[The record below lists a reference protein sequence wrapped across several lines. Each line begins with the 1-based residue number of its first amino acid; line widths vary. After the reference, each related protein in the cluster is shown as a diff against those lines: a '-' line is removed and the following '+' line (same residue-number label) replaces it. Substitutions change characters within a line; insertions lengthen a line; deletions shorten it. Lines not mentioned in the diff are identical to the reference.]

1 MLGSERYLE
10 ICLGRISM
18 RQSQTKSEY
27 RISSNN
33 PNRPRVA
40 VSLCRGGPVSP
51 TDGACHSPY
60 MSVDLAKEALFMTCQ
75 RRNPQKGMIF
85 HSNRGSQYASSHTFQ
100 QVISKRGFIP
110 SMNRKGN
117 CDDNTAIES
126 FFHTSLPSTS
136 YKLKQYLLFHFI
148 TRSTLPE
155 Q

>member
-1 MLGSERYLE
+1 
-10 ICLGRISM
+10 M

-136 YKLKQYLLFHFI
+136 YKLKQYLPFQFI
-148 TRSTLPE
+148 TRSTLPCPE
-155 Q
+155 QSFLFRVRFLSIE

>member
-1 MLGSERYLE
+1 MPVYIGKAFLKSLGHPLDTLIKCYTFIKDHRRNVWDPIDVLGSERYLE

-33 PNRPRVA
+33 PNQPRMA

-85 HSNRGSQYASSHTFQ
+85 HSNRGSQYASTT
-100 QVISKRGFIP
+100 P
-110 SMNRKGN
+110 SN
-117 CDDNTAIES
+117 ES
-126 FFHTSLPSTS
+126 SQNEGLSP
-136 YKLKQYLLFHFI
+136 L
-148 TRSTLPE
+148 
-155 Q
+155 